1 MNTKKSMMLVC
12 CTTFILLAF
21 MTAPSMAGGVR
32 VIYPDGRPAA
42 DLSVSI
48 LVDSRLEFALSTDS
62 NGYFLFPTNDFSA
75 ALITAKEPGGAEFI
89 PITLPAGI
97 IASGD
102 TALVLQPLL

>member
-1 MNTKKSMMLVC
+1 MNAKKSIMLVC

-21 MTAPSMAGGVR
+21 MATPSMAGGVR
-32 VIYPDGRPAA
+32 VSYPDGRPAA

-48 LVDSRLEFALSTDS
+48 LVDSRYEFALVTDH

-75 ALITAKEPGGAEFI
+75 ALISAKEPGGAEFI
-89 PITLPAGI
+89 PVTLPAAI